1 MVFRRVLPGT
11 PSFEALG
18 LPPVVRRLAEEPRGM
33 ILVTGPTGS
42 GKTTTIAA
50 MIDHINENKAVN
62 IVTIEDP
69 IEVLHPDKRS
79 IVNQREIGTDTEDYA
94 QAMKRVL
101 RQDPDVIFIGEMRDP
116 ETVWAALAAAETG
129 HLVLSTLHTTDASK
143 TVERIIGVF
152 PLTEQHTI
160 RNRFAK
166 SFRYIVSQRL
176 LPRKGGT
183 GRVAAIEIL
192 KSTLRTREYLDKGE
206 VEGKSLLDA
215 MRDGDTE
222 GMQHFDGEIEK
233 LIRADLIDYDT
244 AMAYATNPGNLRLQL
259 TDLGLELPP
268 AQTQPTQVKKATPP
282 PVQAKKKEETELEI
296 E

>member
-1 MVFRRVLPGT
+1 MHSDT
-11 PSFEALG
+11 PSFALA
-18 LPPVVRRLAEEPRGM
+18 LRAALRQAPKV
-33 ILVTGPTGS
+33 ILV
-42 GKTTTIAA
+42 
-50 MIDHINENKAVN
+50 
-62 IVTIEDP
+62 
-69 IEVLHPDKRS
+69 
-79 IVNQREIGTDTEDYA
+79 
-94 QAMKRVL
+94 
-101 RQDPDVIFIGEMRDP
+101 GEMRDK
-116 ETVWAALAAAETG
+116 ETIEIALEAAETG

-152 PLTEQHTI
+152 PLAEQQTI

-176 LPRKGGT
+176 LPRKEGV

-233 LIRADLIDYDT
+233 LIRAGMIDYDT
-244 AMAYATNPGNLRLQL
+244 AMAYATNPGNLRLL
-259 TDLGLELPP
+259 LSDLLGEAAAAPRHRLQKRRRRRKASRRRRSSSNECNVRVAAERRKECSPGRKPWVQSKRWPSPNGAKEPSASSRPQTNFRMLRCELSHENARVSHHPF
-268 AQTQPTQVKKATPP
+268 AVA
-282 PVQAKKKEETELEI
+282 
-296 E
+296 